1 VPSRPLVFASLTA
14 FVRLACLA
22 GLASPASAA
31 PADFSVA
38 FADLETSLAPWE
50 AGRTR
55 LMIYLQADSCART
68 ANRSRRP
75 TEGELALSLE
85 VTAAGKAKQVK
96 VTGSNAM
103 MKRAATCLQRALRSK
118 IHFLEQP
125 EGFTWASKIRVGDLP
140 DGLSVSLFR
149 VDTDYV
155 SDRSIFESVF
165 VTQIERAACLA
176 SALEPGM
183 SVAINADLEMAP
195 GKPTVAKVELSTH
208 APDAVV
214 TCLQPQLAAIVPPL
228 TGVPSKVHVFF
239 HLLQPAPEP
248 QPGEELDNLR
258 MTPTA
263 TVSPK

>member
-1 VPSRPLVFASLTA
+1 VPSRPLVFASFTLAA
-14 FVRLACLA
+14 FAGLA

-31 PADFSVA
+31 PAAFSIA

-75 TEGELALSLE
+75 TEGEMALSLE

-103 MKRAATCLQRALRSK
+103 MKRAATCLQRVLRSK
-118 IHFLEQP
+118 IHFVEVP
-125 EGFTWASKIRVGDLP
+125 EGFAWKAKILVGEIP
-140 DGLSVSLFR
+140 AGVSVNLFR

-165 VTQIERAACLA
+165 VTQIERAACLRP
-176 SALEPGM
+176 ALEPGV
-183 SVAINADLEMAP
+183 SVAINADLEMTP
-195 GKPTVAKVELSTH
+195 GKPTLAKVALST
-208 APDAVV
+208 AADGAVV
-214 TCLQPQLAAIVPPL
+214 DCLQPQLAAIVPPL
-228 TGVPSKVHVFF
+228 TGVPSQVHIFF

-248 QPGEELDNLR
+248 QPGDDVNVIE
-258 MTPTA
+258 MGTA
-263 TVSPK
+263 R

>member
-1 VPSRPLVFASLTA
+1 MRSRLLAFATSLATLPVIA
-14 FVRLACLA
+14 LAD
-22 GLASPASAA
+22 PASAA

-38 FADLETSLAPWE
+38 FADLQTSLAPWE

-55 LMIYLQADSCART
+55 LMIYLQVDSCARA
-68 ANRSRRP
+68 ANRSRKA

-103 MKRAATCLQRALRSK
+103 MKKAATCVQRALRSK
-118 IHFLEQP
+118 IHFLEVPDGFAWTSKVRVGATP
-125 EGFTWASKIRVGDLP
+125 EGI
-140 DGLSVSLFR
+140 SVSLFR

-165 VTQIERAACLA
+165 VTQIERAACLPP
-176 SALEPGM
+176 ALEPGM
-183 SVAINADLEMAP
+183 SVAINADLEMTP
-195 GKPTVAKVELSTH
+195 GKPTVAKVALSTF
-208 APDAVV
+208 ASDAVV

-228 TGVPSKVHVFF
+228 TGVPSKVHLFF

-248 QPGEELDNLR
+248 QPGDDV
-258 MTPTA
+258 
-263 TVSPK
+263 TVIEMGSAR